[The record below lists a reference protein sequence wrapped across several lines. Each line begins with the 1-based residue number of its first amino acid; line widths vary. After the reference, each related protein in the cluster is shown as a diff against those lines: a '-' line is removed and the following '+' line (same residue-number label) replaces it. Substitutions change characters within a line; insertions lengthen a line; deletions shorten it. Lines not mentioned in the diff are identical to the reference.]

1 MPDIPVLYTSPDA
14 TVSINAVYDRVWL
27 REVVIQAS
35 QIGGEAEARV
45 MLARYRL
52 TDDGVE
58 EAPAEPLRL
67 HLRDL
72 LAGADADPDL
82 ANAIGAIMAYVA
94 KAGIAEGVIAP
105 PEA

>member
-1 MPDIPVLYTSPDA
+1 MPDIPTLYTSPDA
-14 TVSINAVYDRVWL
+14 TVSINATYDRIWL
-27 REVVIQAS
+27 REVVISAP

-52 TDDGVE
+52 TETGVE

-72 LAGADADPDL
+72 LAGADSDPDL
-82 ANAIGAIMAYVA
+82 AAVVTSLMAYVA
-94 KAGIAEGVIAP
+94 KAGIEQGLVAAP
-105 PEA
+105 E

>member
-1 MPDIPVLYTSPDA
+1 MPDIPTLYTAPSA
-14 TVSINAVYDRVWL
+14 TVSINAVYDRIWL
-27 REVVIQAS
+27 REVVISAP

-45 MLARYRL
+45 MLTRFRT

-67 HLRDL
+67 HLTDL

-82 ANAIGAIMAYVA
+82 AAVVESLMKYVA
-94 KAGIAEGVIAP
+94 KAGIEQGIIAA
-105 PEA
+105 PE